1 MKVNVV
7 GGGPGSI
14 ELMVNAGISA
24 IKSSDV
30 VLTSLR
36 LNDEFSDLNPNIKI
50 LGIMDTIKFLKEHCD
65 DPDLNV
71 SVLASGDVGFYSIA
85 SILMIVLILN
95 LFRGF
100 RVFSILL
107 QSL

>member
-36 LNDEFSDLNPNIKI
+36 LNGEFSDLNPNIKI
-50 LGIMDTIKFLKEHCD
+50 M
-65 DPDLNV
+65 
-71 SVLASGDVGFYSIA
+71 
-85 SILMIVLILN
+85 
-95 LFRGF
+95 
-100 RVFSILL
+100 
-107 QSL
+107 